1 MVYKDWQPLV
11 PSSRMKMQHILPDT
25 YILVINDVITKDEG
39 LYSVAARNP
48 AGAVSSSAM
57 IHVEDNEDEFAYR
70 TYHRGRQVKARTVEA
85 NRIFGDYYDLG
96 DELGRGTQGVTYH
109 SVERSTGRS
118 LAAKI
123 MTGTGPELRSRM
135 TSELDMMNQLSHRR
149 LVRKETLPITSAR
162 CCRDSDT
169 CTAHLG
175 LTPGDLFL
183 THPDGDE
190 LKIGDFGLARRIYAN
205 KLASLDYGMP
215 EFVAPETANG
225 QGVGLAADLW
235 SVGVITYLFLSGI
248 SPFRGHRYGSRHFA
262 PRPDRPDQLNSN
274 EAKDF
279 LAKLLVFCADDR
291 LTVEQ
296 VIDDFIDIYLNFVL
310 IDFANIVG
318 AGSSVAET
326 GGSHCPRP
334 LPDPNRAAEDLLRAT
349 QWRLSHLVQTPS
361 AQRRFYSS
369 VLHGVPARRRVHS
382 EAVARTPPVHQ
393 KRGDCN
399 YKIIIGN
406 R

>member
-1 MVYKDWQPLV
+1 MQYGTKNQSASLFWYVYGYPKPTVKFFFNDEAIEMGGRYDFSYLRNGQLTLFVNRMLDRDAGLYEAVATNSFGEARQRIKLEVAEHPRFIERPEENIFITRKQGRIHCRITGYPECEVKWYKDWQPLA

-149 LVRKETLPITSAR
+149 LVRLIDAYETK
-162 CCRDSDT
+162 DSMT
-169 CTAHLG
+169 LVTELG
-175 LTPGDLFL
+175 GGGDLVDSFTRKTHL
-183 THPDGDE
+183 TEGDIAHYVRQV
-190 LKIGDFGLARRIYAN
+190 LQGLGHMHSPSRT
-205 KLASLDYGMP
+205 D
-215 EFVAPETANG
+215 
-225 QGVGLAADLW
+225 
-235 SVGVITYLFLSGI
+235 SG
-248 SPFRGHRYGSRHFA
+248 
-262 PRPDRPDQLNSN
+262 
-274 EAKDF
+274 
-279 LAKLLVFCADDR
+279 
-291 LTVEQ
+291 
-296 VIDDFIDIYLNFVL
+296 
-310 IDFANIVG
+310 
-318 AGSSVAET
+318 
-326 GGSHCPRP
+326 
-334 LPDPNRAAEDLLRAT
+334 
-349 QWRLSHLVQTPS
+349 
-361 AQRRFYSS
+361 
-369 VLHGVPARRRVHS
+369 
-382 EAVARTPPVHQ
+382 
-393 KRGDCN
+393 
-399 YKIIIGN
+399 
-406 R
+406 